1 MNFFSENAIKIS
13 ILIYIVIVAVLI
25 YLKPEFFY
33 INNNTKNKKLKVF
46 GTGMRKYKTIFP
58 LWFALIVLAIIIYS
72 LVCLLGNRL

>member
-13 ILIYIVIVAVLI
+13 ILIYIVIVAVLL
-25 YLKPEFFY
+25 YLKPDIFY
-33 INNNTKNKKLKVF
+33 INNNTKTKKLKVF

-72 LVCLLGNRL
+72 LVCLVGNRL